1 MFLRICGS
9 VLALIIGASAIWAGA
24 DDYRFEIVSTDHRV
38 GSGVTIE
45 LRLTDLRTGQPVEGA
60 VIYATRM
67 DMAPDGMEMMTSPVT
82 ALPAEGPGTYLF
94 STDLTMAGGW
104 RFSVAAKV
112 QGEPE
117 TSRPKSN
124 CRPRHERGCS

>member
-1 MFLRICGS
+1 MAILLRRIGGC
-9 VLALIIGASAIWAGA
+9 VLALLISASAAWAGA
-24 DDYRFEIVSTDHRV
+24 DDYRFELVSTDHRV

-45 LRLTDLRTGQPVEGA
+45 LLLTDLRTGQPVEGA

-67 DMAPDGMEMMTSPVT
+67 DMAPDGMATMTSPVA
-82 ALPAEGPGTYLF
+82 ALPAEAPGTYRF
-94 STDLTMAGGW
+94 STDITMAGGW

-117 TSRPKSN
+117 TVKAELELRAEP
-124 CRPRHERGCS
+124 

>member
-1 MFLRICGS
+1 MTNMFRRICGS
-9 VLALIIGASAIWAGA
+9 VLALLIGASALWAGA

-82 ALPAEGPGTYLF
+82 ALPTVVPGIYLF
-94 STDLTMAGGW
+94 STDLTMAGGMAV
-104 RFSVAAKV
+104 FGGGKGA
-112 QGEPE
+112 G
-117 TSRPKSN
+117 
-124 CRPRHERGCS
+124 

>member
-1 MFLRICGS
+1 MTSMFRRICGS
-9 VLALIIGASAIWAGA
+9 VLALLIGASALWAGA

-67 DMAPDGMEMMTSPVT
+67 DMAPDGMEAMTSAVT
-82 ALPAEGPGTYLF
+82 ALPAEGPGTYVL

-117 TSRPKSN
+117 TVKAELELRAEP
-124 CRPRHERGCS
+124 

>member
-1 MFLRICGS
+1 MTNMFRRTCGS
-9 VLALIIGASAIWAGA
+9 VLALLIGASALWAGA
-24 DDYRFEIVSTDHRV
+24 DYYRFEIVSTDHRV

-82 ALPAEGPGTYLF
+82 ALPAVVPGIYLF
-94 STDLTMAGGW
+94 RTDLTMAGGMAV
-104 RFSVAAKV
+104 FGGGKGA
-112 QGEPE
+112 G
-117 TSRPKSN
+117 
-124 CRPRHERGCS
+124 

>member
-1 MFLRICGS
+1 MTNMFRRICGS
-9 VLALIIGASAIWAGA
+9 VLALLIGASALWAGA

-82 ALPAEGPGTYLF
+82 ALPTVVPGIYLF

-117 TSRPKSN
+117 TVKAELEMRAEP
-124 CRPRHERGCS
+124 

>member
-1 MFLRICGS
+1 MTNMFRRICGS
-9 VLALIIGASAIWAGA
+9 VLALLIGVSALWAGA

-45 LRLTDLRTGQPVEGA
+45 LRLTDLRTGQPVADA
-60 VIYATRM
+60 VIYATRR
-67 DMAPDGMEMMTSPVT
+67 DMAPDGMATMTSPVT
-82 ALPAEGPGTYLF
+82 VMPVEVPGRHRF
-94 STDLTMAGGW
+94 ATDVTMAGGW

-117 TSRPKSN
+117 TVKAELEVRARP
-124 CRPRHERGCS
+124 

>member
-1 MFLRICGS
+1 MTNMFRRICGS
-9 VLALIIGASAIWAGA
+9 VLALLIGASGPWAGA

-67 DMAPDGMEMMTSPVT
+67 DMAPDGMETMTSPVT
-82 ALPAEGPGTYLF
+82 ALRAEVPGTYLF
-94 STDLTMAGGW
+94 STDLTMAGEW

-117 TSRPKSN
+117 TVKAELELRA
-124 CRPRHERGCS
+124 EQ

>member
-1 MFLRICGS
+1 MTNMFRRTCGS
-9 VLALIIGASAIWAGA
+9 VLALLIGASALWAGA

-82 ALPAEGPGTYLF
+82 ALPAVVPGIYLF
-94 STDLTMAGGW
+94 RTDLTMAGGW

-117 TSRPKSN
+117 TVSAELELRAEP
-124 CRPRHERGCS
+124 

>member
-1 MFLRICGS
+1 MTNMFRRICGS
-9 VLALIIGASAIWAGA
+9 VLALLIGASALWAGA

-67 DMAPDGMEMMTSPVT
+67 DMAPDGMVMMTSPVT

-117 TSRPKSN
+117 TVKAELELRAEP
-124 CRPRHERGCS
+124 

>member
-1 MFLRICGS
+1 MTIIFRRICGS
-9 VLALIIGASAIWAGA
+9 VLALLIGVSTLWAGA

-67 DMAPDGMEMMTSPVT
+67 DMAPDGMEMITSPVA
-82 ALPAEGPGTYLF
+82 ALPAEAPGTYLF

-117 TSRPKSN
+117 TIAAEIELQAAP
-124 CRPRHERGCS
+124 